1 MTDAEKLAAFA
12 SDFLVGRQSLY
23 DNIIKQ
29 FGGVECFMHNYKKVL
44 AAKPNNEL
52 CNFTDEAAL
61 LEFYNTNSHELKK
74 MVEEL
79 AVFMCFE
86 SLSDYIYHHIGKDG
100 FSKDDVSEALN
111 ATENTDNRIAVAT
124 FLTYEGFE
132 GMSAYFDYFE
142 IESSGGGNDND
153 YDDDFELLD

>member
-23 DNIIKQ
+23 ENIIKQ
-29 FGGVECFMHNYKKVL
+29 LGGVECFMQNYKKLL
-44 AAKPNNEL
+44 ADKPNNEL
-52 CNFTDEAAL
+52 CNFADEAAL

-142 IESSGGGNDND
+142 IESGGGGNDND